1 MMKLTKK
8 HTSSTQHS
16 SEKDRYLVT
25 YADLIT
31 LLLGLFVILYASS
44 QVDQEKFKEISTALT
59 KYFKSQ
65 PANPIEGGDG
75 VLPASKRAIPEPMI
89 SPREAKS
96 LDAIE
101 KETTQA
107 FSDLISKGL
116 LSLKRTE
123 SGLVLTLPE
132 KLLFS
137 PGKAEIQSDGLKTI
151 DSLSNILASL
161 NNSIFVDG
169 HTDATP
175 IRTFQYE
182 SNWHLSVARALNVG
196 YRLIK
201 LGVPGENIVIRGFAD
216 KRPVADNLT
225 EEGRA
230 KNRRVEITISPIDE
244 NSPAKAPTND

>member
-1 MMKLTKK
+1 MRLIKK
-8 HTSSTQHS
+8 HTNQQHS
-16 SEKDRYLVT
+16 HGSEKDRYLVT

-44 QVDQEKFKEISTALT
+44 QVDQEKFKEISSALT

-75 VLPASKRAIPEPMI
+75 VLEASKRAIPEPMI
-89 SPREAKS
+89 APREAKS
-96 LDAIE
+96 IDQIE
-101 KETTQA
+101 KETSQLLGE
-107 FSDLISKGL
+107 LISKGL
-116 LSLKRTE
+116 VSLRRSE
-123 SGLVLTLPE
+123 SGLVVVLPE
-132 KLLFS
+132 KLLFQ
-137 PGKAEIQSDGLKTI
+137 PGKADIQADGMKVI
-151 DSLSNILASL
+151 DSLATVLSTL
-161 NNSIFVDG
+161 NNSIYVDG
-169 HTDATP
+169 HTDAIP

-216 KRPVADNLT
+216 KRPVADNAT

-230 KNRRVEITISPIDE
+230 QNRRVEITISPIDE
-244 NSPAKAPTND
+244 NSPAKISSND

>member
-1 MMKLTKK
+1 MKSLRKN
-8 HTSSTQHS
+8 TSNASHG

-44 QVDQEKFKEISTALT
+44 QVDQEKFKEISSALT

-75 VLPASKRAIPEPMI
+75 VLPASRRAIPEPMI
-89 SPREAKS
+89 APREAKS

-101 KETTQA
+101 KETTES
-107 FSDLISKGL
+107 FRDLINKGL

-132 KLLFS
+132 KLLFN
-137 PGKAEIQSDGLKTI
+137 PGKAEIQTDGLKTI
-151 DSLSNILASL
+151 DSLALILSAL
-161 NNSIFVDG
+161 NNSIFIDG

-196 YRLIK
+196 YRLIQ
-201 LGVPGENIVIRGFAD
+201 LGVPGENVVIRGFAD
-216 KRPVADNLT
+216 KRPIADNLT

-244 NSPAKAPTND
+244 NSPAKVSQND